1 MPTEYLPQKSIETK
15 KAPPRKQLVRD
26 PPETTLDVYKYTELQ
41 DLKKD
46 FKHVSFPWTVLIE
59 NNSSCIFGYLAE
71 NGDIIHKVSLNEA
84 LEFTIESS
92 SLSLPENHEL
102 YVKHKRSI
110 SKVRIQWLLNEVQEL
125 KFCGG
130 CTETTLCIR
139 SSDCQILFGGTI
151 GEECCMYCKQA
162 AIELKRNAKSK
173 SNTDKELHPNT
184 PLCKVPKDKLIEEFK
199 KSRKNERKLKK
210 MLLDLEEDI
219 QQKGACLSDGLHKDF
234 SNIIGGIENE
244 LPEDS
249 FEKLFWQEQKKCFQK
264 SPKAV
269 RWHPMMIRFALHIHL
284 RSPSAYQ
291 ALKESNV
298 IKLPCER
305 TLRDYTNTV
314 HPSTGFHKTVF
325 DDLKHQAGKL
335 NEIQKYVVLML
346 DEVSIKDD
354 LVYDQVTGELVGFVD
369 LGKDVDDCHVIR
381 NKEKSIKTANVA
393 THALV
398 FMVTSI
404 AARLKFS
411 LGYFATTTATADQ
424 LFLLMWKAVGLVE
437 TYAGLRVIIVVSDK
451 AGPNQRLYSL
461 HDSGDQVTYRTVNV
475 FARDEQRYIYFF
487 SDPPHLVKTARNN
500 LANSGSGSNTRRL
513 WNNGKCL
520 LWKHIVDLYEADRV
534 NMVRTMP
541 KLTNE
546 HVYLTSY
553 SKMRVNLAT
562 QVLSETVSKVMMAY
576 STPETHETAIFLS
589 MMDKFFDCCNSRP
602 DASLHKRKPFL
613 APYTSLDDSRFD
625 FLKNTFLKYFA
636 DWKCSIDEREGK
648 FTNDEKSKMFISS
661 QTYQGTI
668 LGCNYSMYMKN
679 A

>member
-1 MPTEYLPQKSIETK
+1 MPGANCCIVGCPTYASKDKYPALSFFKIPKGKKHEEWRSQLIRIVNRVDKSFNPGNAFICSRHFKESCYKTGNKGQRRLTPGSLPTEYLPQKSIETK

-26 PPETTLDVYKYTELQ
+26 SPETTLDVYKYTELQ

-110 SKVRIQWLLNEVQEL
+110 SKVRIQWLLNEVEKL
-125 KFCGG
+125 KFCGE
-130 CTETTLCIR
+130 CTESALCIR

-151 GEECCMYCKQA
+151 GEECCMYCKQAA

-184 PLCKVPKDKLIEEFK
+184 PLCKVPKDKLVQEFK

-210 MLLDLEEDI
+210 MLQDLEEEI
-219 QQKGACLSDGLHKDF
+219 QQKGACLSDGMHKDF
-234 SNIIGGIENE
+234 SNIIGDIEDE

-249 FEKLFWQEQKKCFQK
+249 FEKLFWQEQKKYFQK
-264 SPKAV
+264 SPKAKDCLV
-269 RWHPMMIRFALHIHL
+269 KPGTRVHSVGVVPKCSFTRV
-284 RSPSAYQ
+284 PSH
-291 ALKESNV
+291 
-298 IKLPCER
+298 C
-305 TLRDYTNTV
+305 
-314 HPSTGFHKTVF
+314 
-325 DDLKHQAGKL
+325 DLKHQAEKL
-335 NEIQKYVVLML
+335 NDIKKYVVLML

-354 LVYDQVTGELVGFVD
+354 LVYDQVTGELVGFVN

-381 NKEKSIKTANVA
+381 NKEKRIKTANVA

-487 SDPPHLVKTARNN
+487 SDPPHLV
-500 LANSGSGSNTRRL
+500 
-513 WNNGKCL
+513 
-520 LWKHIVDLYEADRV
+520 
-534 NMVRTMP
+534 
-541 KLTNE
+541 
-546 HVYLTSY
+546 
-553 SKMRVNLAT
+553 
-562 QVLSETVSKVMMAY
+562 
-576 STPETHETAIFLS
+576 
-589 MMDKFFDCCNSRP
+589 
-602 DASLHKRKPFL
+602 
-613 APYTSLDDSRFD
+613 
-625 FLKNTFLKYFA
+625 
-636 DWKCSIDEREGK
+636 
-648 FTNDEKSKMFISS
+648 
-661 QTYQGTI
+661 
-668 LGCNYSMYMKN
+668 
-679 A
+679 